1 MYDHK
6 KTTPGNATTDVT
18 RGREAHTLSCI
29 SILLPSMSSEDTK
42 LPSLTLMKK
51 KSWATFERVF
61 KKKDDHHH
69 RHSTVPRRSKMSGSG
84 ESGKSVKSRGTRHS
98 VAVSHSTIDSGAA
111 EEDPG
116 DQVLQYERIMA
127 QKVCS
132 FSGLVSFTIIYL
144 WKRSKT
150 LLIFK
155 TGRACSS

>member
-1 MYDHK
+1 
-6 KTTPGNATTDVT
+6 
-18 RGREAHTLSCI
+18 
-29 SILLPSMSSEDTK
+29 
-42 LPSLTLMKK
+42 MKK

-132 FSGLVSFTIIYL
+132 FSGLFSFTITYFL
-144 WKRSKT
+144 KRSKIVM
-150 LLIFK
+150 IFK
-155 TGRACSS
+155 RQSLLKLIGFMYGCEIPSQALNLCANGCQLTQRFSS